1 MNCRPAILV
10 MLAFLLSPPPLLA
23 QTSAAGDRSYCDALM
38 TQYDRFTPKI
48 EGIRPGGKIEREV
61 GEERCRRGQ
70 IAEGEK
76 ILMEAV
82 RYLGYEPVP
91 RPAR

>member
-1 MNCRPAILV
+1 MIRRLVAIGYLT
-10 MLAFLLSPPPLLA
+10 LLLPSLSLA
-23 QTSAAGDRSYCDALM
+23 QTGSPADRSYCDALM
-38 TQYDRFTPKI
+38 AQYDRFTPKI

-61 GEERCRRGQ
+61 GEERCRRGR

-82 RYLGYEPVP
+82 RYLGSEPVP
-91 RPAR
+91 RPTR

>member
-1 MNCRPAILV
+1 MIRRLVAIGYLT
-10 MLAFLLSPPPLLA
+10 LLLPSLSLA
-23 QTSAAGDRSYCDALM
+23 QTGSPGDRSYCDALM
-38 TQYDRFTPKI
+38 AQYDRFTPKI

-61 GEERCRRGQ
+61 GEERCRRGR

-91 RPAR
+91 RPTR